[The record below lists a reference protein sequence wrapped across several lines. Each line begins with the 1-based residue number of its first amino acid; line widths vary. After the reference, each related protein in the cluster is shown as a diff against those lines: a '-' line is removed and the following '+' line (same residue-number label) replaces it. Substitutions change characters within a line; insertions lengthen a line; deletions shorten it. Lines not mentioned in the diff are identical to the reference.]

1 MDIIYIEKTEQDVK
15 ELQDVEC
22 IVTEMSMSDN
32 QRAFINKYFKKHVAI
47 AEEMVFGSMKNIEVT
62 IQLKTLLRW

>member
-1 MDIIYIEKTEQDVK
+1 
-15 ELQDVEC
+15 
-22 IVTEMSMSDN
+22 MSMSDN